1 MASITGGDG
10 PLTPVA
16 AKATATV
23 SGTTGEP
30 KAAGKPLQLLDLCV
44 SLVTDVLTSFCP
56 RFLKLR
62 SFILQHRA
70 PHSHAVRMDHTSKST
85 GVTPITLM
93 LMLAQCGC
101 GVQSLSVA
109 VWRAFCGVGPASAAT
124 CVTMID
130 QSQRAVRFAKFN
142 SLLNDVTSAVYC
154 GDATDASSLL
164 SPLPTFDAV
173 LINPP

>member
-1 MASITGGDG
+1 
-10 PLTPVA
+10 
-16 AKATATV
+16 
-23 SGTTGEP
+23 
-30 KAAGKPLQLLDLCV
+30 
-44 SLVTDVLTSFCP
+44 
-56 RFLKLR
+56 
-62 SFILQHRA
+62 
-70 PHSHAVRMDHTSKST
+70 
-85 GVTPITLM
+85 M